1 MYHTLTWGKGLMGS
15 HASQLSQR
23 QRWEVIEYIKVL
35 QQGGEMPTFDE
46 DGMPVPA
53 DAEGEAED
61 EPRTPAAPAVSVG
74 MEGMAVN
81 TAH

>member
-35 QQGGEMPTFDE
+35 QQGGEMPAFDE
-46 DGMPVPA
+46 NGMPVR
-53 DAEGEAED
+53 EEIKE
-61 EPRTPAAPAVSVG
+61 EKPRTKPTKPSAPSG
-74 MEGMAVN
+74 MEGMAIN
-81 TAH
+81 TEY

>member
-1 MYHTLTWGKGLMGS
+1 MGS

-46 DGMPVPA
+46 MACPFRPMP
-53 DAEGEAED
+53 EGSED
-61 EPRTPAAPAVSVG
+61 EPSKPAAPAAPVG

>member
-1 MYHTLTWGKGLMGS
+1 MGS

-35 QQGGEMPTFDE
+35 QQGGEMPEFDE
-46 DGMPVPA
+46 NGMPVPA
-53 DAEGEAED
+53 DAGGDAKD
-61 EPRTPAAPAVSVG
+61 EPSKPAAPAAPVG